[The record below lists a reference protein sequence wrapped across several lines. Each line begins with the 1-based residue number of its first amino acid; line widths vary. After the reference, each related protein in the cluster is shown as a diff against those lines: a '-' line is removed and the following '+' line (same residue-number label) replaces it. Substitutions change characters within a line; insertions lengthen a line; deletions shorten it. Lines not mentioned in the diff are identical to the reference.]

1 MPGHSKLIII
11 TTIITIIIMDYYH
24 ENLSSVAGILL
35 LALHESS
42 YFFFIILRQRDKY
55 YSYFIEREKTWKNL
69 LALLIPC
76 GLWLWHCLFS
86 LLFLLQNTCALSISL
101 PYIFPLLYKIEHLL
115 PSSLWR
121 TYMLSPCSLCK
132 IKVVLFAVFNYLMFF
147 PLCLFSSNYN
157 INP

>member
-42 YFFFIILRQRDKY
+42 YFFFIILRDRGTNILDA
-55 YSYFIEREKTWKNL
+55 IEREKTWKNL
-69 LALLIPC
+69 LALLIP

-86 LLFLLQNTCALSISL
+86 LLFLLQNTCASPISL
-101 PYIFPLLYKIEHLL
+101 PYIFPLYKIEHLL

-132 IKVVLFAVFNYLMFF
+132 IKVVLFAVFNYFMFF
-147 PLCLFSSNYN
+147 PLCLSFLVHYN